1 MTGDSIVS
9 IISSVGFPIAACI
22 GLFWYM
28 TKQQENHQE
37 ETAKLT
43 EAINELK
50 IVLTSILAKIGD
62 DDDE

>member
-1 MTGDSIVS
+1 MNAESITT

-28 TKQQENHQE
+28 TKQQERHEE
-37 ETAKLT
+37 ETKKLT

-50 IVLTSILAKIGD
+50 IVLTTILTKLGE
-62 DDDE
+62 DDE